1 MTDKA
6 TIQPKSKP
14 EKTTISISG
23 ETYERLEIYCRA
35 NGILRKEFV
44 SLALE
49 YFERTGFDLKSNALD
64 YSPLEKIIG
73 ELNEVKAT
81 MQTSNEGT
89 EAIRQL
95 LQAVREQTAKQ
106 LPAPELIVQATEAK
120 AKAESLAAE
129 RAKDLQLLQE
139 ENNRLRNE
147 IKVLQEY
154 KEKAH
159 RELCRIRDEQKTIGK
174 IKVNTKT
181 NHTGKKNCGNVKG
194 GFDRT
199 DFFRKC
205 ETSFDKRT
213 GYDRAP
219 EQTFDYLNT
228 MKNGSPKEIFQKK
241 EWAERVNHE
250 RLEKMKAE
258 WSRDLQEPH
267 QEQGREENQQQ
278 GNSIIFQV
286 LYIDQAP
293 QRKKQQEEELDQ
305 PKKRSRGF
313 GMGM

>member
-23 ETYERLEIYCRA
+23 ETSERLEIYCRA

-89 EAIRQL
+89 EA
-95 LQAVREQTAKQ
+95 
-106 LPAPELIVQATEAK
+106 K

-129 RAKDLQLLQE
+129 QAKELQVLQE

-147 IKVLQEY
+147 IKALQEY

-159 RELCRIRDEQKTIGK
+159 RELCRVRDEQKTIGK
-174 IKVNTKT
+174 IKVNT
-181 NHTGKKNCGNVKG
+181 
-194 GFDRT
+194 
-199 DFFRKC
+199 
-205 ETSFDKRT
+205 
-213 GYDRAP
+213 
-219 EQTFDYLNT
+219 
-228 MKNGSPKEIFQKK
+228 
-241 EWAERVNHE
+241 
-250 RLEKMKAE
+250 
-258 WSRDLQEPH
+258 
-267 QEQGREENQQQ
+267 
-278 GNSIIFQV
+278 
-286 LYIDQAP
+286 
-293 QRKKQQEEELDQ
+293 EL
-305 PKKRSRGF
+305 
-313 GMGM
+313 